1 MVEWERE
8 RIGERDRERSTIV
21 GTILNRSLVSRAT
34 DIFHRRYM
42 RQKKETLS
50 LSLSLSERLVCSYLH
65 AARSYLRWPR
75 PFVAFCL
82 RCVYVF
88 MVTVHFSSFCLPP
101 PPSLSPPFFTSL
113 LLLLLPFLIFLVRRS
128 SPVRGPLRAS
138 SSLDDLLCTFAHLFQ
153 FTFFSLPPL
162 VLFYIFAGRRREKG
176 ESTRRSVCGFWEFER
191 ANKVL
196 LLFVSSSLHFMGVK
210 MCVKRGLWEGLRN
223 ERIE

>member
-8 RIGERDRERSTIV
+8 REEEREIDRGRRLSERYWIV
-21 GTILNRSLVSRAT
+21 PSCRGPRIYFID
-34 DIFHRRYM
+34 DICDKRR
-42 RQKKETLS
+42 KPS

-138 SSLDDLLCTFAHLFQ
+138 SSLDDLLCIFAHLFQ

-162 VLFYIFAGRRREKG
+162 VLFYIFGGGEGRGRVLVAQYVDFGNSREWTKF
-176 ESTRRSVCGFWEFER
+176 CCCLYR
-191 ANKVL
+191 AA
-196 LLFVSSSLHFMGVK
+196 
-210 MCVKRGLWEGLRN
+210 CILWE
-223 ERIE
+223 